1 MVTTRSHAAK
11 LVALRGGND
20 ASPSDEAPTGP
31 LRFLAGGEV
40 QLLIVAALYGSLTVA
55 FRLLYSQEG
64 PPVPSMASFVRGLI
78 AAACF
83 IPSIV
88 GKQPAGEGPKNRAFW
103 LAAVELAWW
112 NLGAQGLQ
120 NAGLLFT
127 EASRASFLTQTSV
140 VLTPVLAMFAGDKVG
155 ANVWVACVLALVGV
169 VTIASAE
176 SAAAAT
182 SAVASLGG
190 LNIGDIL
197 CLAGA
202 ASWSMY
208 ILRLT
213 RFMTS
218 GLPAMALQ
226 AYKTIFLAVMY
237 GVWVGVF
244 LVRSMLLVRSSV
256 AAFCASMPRQGEA
269 QRGSKRAREATQR

>member
-1 MVTTRSHAAK
+1 M
-11 LVALRGGND
+11 
-20 ASPSDEAPTGP
+20 GP
-31 LRFLAGGEV
+31 
-40 QLLIVAALYGSLTVA
+40 
-55 FRLLYSQEG
+55 
-64 PPVPSMASFVRGLI
+64 
-78 AAACF
+78 
-83 IPSIV
+83 
-88 GKQPAGEGPKNRAFW
+88 
-103 LAAVELAWW
+103 AAVSPLEVVIA
-112 NLGAQGLQ
+112 GLQ

-237 GVWVGVF
+237 GVWVG
-244 LVRSMLLVRSSV
+244 MILVRSSV

-269 QRGSKRAREATQR
+269 PRGSKRAREASQR